1 VAYQRRGTLIANKDT
16 RMTQSATTNDKIPLR
31 RQTMSSIKLSDLPE
45 TSDLDRNAMAG
56 IAGGMEVHIDK
67 VTSTVETTDGQSG
80 VGPNLLGTL
89 VNIVID
95 GIRQQSQNQNRRPL

>member
-1 VAYQRRGTLIANKDT
+1 MSNLVI
-16 RMTQSATTNDKIPLR
+16 ND
-31 RQTMSSIKLSDLPE
+31 LSE
-45 TSDLDRNAMAG
+45 ITDLDRKAIAG

-67 VTSTVETTDGQSG
+67 VTSSVETTDGQSG
-80 VGPNLLGTL
+80 IGPNLLGAL